1 MNGKKHKLTRRFLA
15 MLLTLAMLSSMA
27 PAAFATD
34 GDTITIG
41 GYEGPVVPAEPEEID
56 LSTASLEEV
65 SDLLETA
72 KVAQSEAN
80 AVKSVWS
87 ANFTQAMDELE
98 FGSDILKQVSQQYSQ
113 ASDCSDAWDD
123 WVEALQERYDELL
136 ADQCTCP
143 NNEYGCSEGYVDENC
158 VVCSENPELCKK
170 APFFSSSYWQ
180 FYYDTDT
187 SSGLL
192 RIMGDYDNTSWPW
205 DSNNYYV
212 GAAQQQMRYVIR
224 DIVIEDNVTKIGENM
239 FASLPKINSIEFG
252 SGITQW
258 VPERGPE
265 NRTGIFNNGMSS
277 QYIGTIT
284 IKSAILDP
292 VIFLNN
298 FYPNNKDVCKIDT
311 LILDNP
317 DMVVV
322 DRENASVIDVKKID
336 LKNVKEIGAYSFA
349 TSTVENLTI
358 GNVEKIGESAFS
370 DCKNLTGEIVIPDSC
385 TYVGGLAFNNC
396 ENITKLIVPR
406 TTKLGYSNVLE
417 NDADYFTRME
427 AILDE
432 KFSLGDVS
440 NDDELTV
447 SDGWMDSKV
456 GTANSTVQNGTQIT
470 KAAKWADEQST
481 VADVELQFSYTKTPG
496 KDFLFVVDYSESM
509 ANIGNETEDMDSR
522 YSDMQSKLLDVS
534 EELLTK
540 EGYNNRV
547 AFVSFSN
554 LVIENLDFTQNLN
567 EAKKFIVETPPNGL
581 TNYAVALEKAKTLI
595 QERNDTSREAV
606 VIFISDGKPN
616 RLLNGDEGS
625 WDSIHSQLTEIASE
639 LKEIKQNGQNT
650 KLFGVLQSVPD
661 NEQASCEAVMKNIC
675 TDGLFFNAEDTQ
687 EFSDAINDVIGAA
700 FGRFVITDVVDE
712 DFSLNE
718 NSLDASFG
726 NVSYDDNTHTI
737 TWDLT
742 GALPYKDYTLTF
754 KENLK
759 QIKGEYPSGKF
770 DTNAQDAIVEESG
783 IKVNH
788 VATPQL
794 PRGNTV
800 MITPADITVYTGGEG
815 YESVVD
821 NVGAETEVQSSGL
834 PTPGYLITLPES
846 INDKYFDGNSIA
858 ADLSGQIRFV
868 YDGNDDGNYTT
879 EGKDRVWN
887 LEMYSD
893 GDSQTA
899 VGEDGIARY
908 VYRMDADSL
917 SGEPIRMLFSNNG
930 EEITSDDFTISL
942 ENGLYRTYGMTIYP
956 GLLDS
961 DAIKAQVLVNGTVVV
976 DDLDVEVG
984 TATLTV
990 RGTTNAEDINAV
1002 GNDTDAVAENDHH
1015 ITAVAPTDTQYYIN
1029 ESQVE
1034 VDPDNVSLLSDALVD
1049 TDPLKE
1055 YMVDN
1060 NIAESDENYEYR
1072 YLDLVD
1078 NTNGN
1083 AYVAATKPVDV
1094 YWALPEGADSDD
1106 DFRIVH
1112 FNALDREY
1120 TDLDQMLAG
1129 NKPVVYTMGDDLEIV
1144 EIDHEYYLK
1153 FSTDSFSPFVLVW
1166 EENDPYIPPSTGDD
1180 DDPDTPALDKVNHFL
1195 YVEGYPED
1203 YRTGEYSDNED
1214 LWPVKPQGNITR
1226 AEVATIFYRLLK
1238 DEVREEIETDVN
1250 SFPDVNA
1257 DDWFNVTVSSLA
1269 NMGAISGYEDGTFR
1283 PNEPI
1288 TRAELAAMA
1297 VRFYDTFEAEYE
1309 EGTFLDVDGDE
1320 WYADAIAAAEELGIL
1335 GGYPD
1340 GTVRPNNNI
1349 TRAETCAIV
1358 NRVLERRPHDD
1369 HLGDVEDMRTWP
1381 DNQPGAWYYA
1391 DMQEATNGHYYEWI
1405 DIDGSKFEEW
1415 TEVDKDYDW
1424 TKR

>member
-1 MNGKKHKLTRRFLA
+1 MNRQRHKLSRRILA
-15 MLLTLAMLSSMA
+15 MLLAAAMLVTMF
-27 PAAFATD
+27 PAAMFAVEQDETIVANESIGVTDDTNQNDLSDDQNVSDTSGNEENIGEGNAEADTLPPAENDVGTVNINASMIQEEVDKLVEGASTIVVEEGDYGIEGENNHIKLTLSKGNQTVQLKENGMYHRLMIVVLSKENILQANGATID
-34 GDTITIG
+34 GDVDTVYNQSPMIYIPYG
-41 GYEGPVVPAEPEEID
+41 
-56 LSTASLEEV
+56 SLELQGTLSITNHDYGVILGYTNATTEN
-65 SDLLETA
+65 A
-72 KVAQSEAN
+72 KLSLAEN
-80 AVKSVWS
+80 AMLNITDCKSV
-87 ANFTQAMDELE
+87 NGN
-98 FGSDILKQVSQQYSQ
+98 GS
-113 ASDCSDAWDD
+113 
-123 WVEALQERYDELL
+123 YDNGVVCGGT
-136 ADQCTCP
+136 D
-143 NNEYGCSEGYVDENC
+143 YFSYVDSQGDGTCGSAITTKGKGTAEL
-158 VVCSENPELCKK
+158 VV
-170 APFFSSSYWQ
+170 
-180 FYYDTDT
+180 
-187 SSGLL
+187 
-192 RIMGDYDNTSWPW
+192 
-205 DSNNYYV
+205 
-212 GAAQQQMRYVIR
+212 
-224 DIVIEDNVTKIGENM
+224 
-239 FASLPKINSIEFG
+239 
-252 SGITQW
+252 
-258 VPERGPE
+258 GPH
-265 NRTGIFNNGMSS
+265 
-277 QYIGTIT
+277 
-284 IKSAILDP
+284 AILDIQKNEGSAIYSITVQKFILDIKNNAVVSLNESYQGLNMNTDYTGEVYVGVDQARLSIENNRNNGITGQDKP
-292 VIFLNN
+292 YLLDIKNGSTVNVNNNGAIGINN
-298 FYPNNKDVCKIDT
+298 FYLKVVDHSILNVSNNVTHGATNIGLNVTDSTMTCNGNGYYGIYVTKYLEDKNATEISDSIITTNGNGKPSSNNAGFAGEMKVVLENSVLYSDSAGGYNLYNDADAPATLHISGTDVVVLHGDENGTNAKLQDIFDDWNTKGNTGRVYVTGGSLQANSQNITKGFEQSLNQLIPEVDGTTDKGVVQYGAPINQNSTALTRFDLHQGINTVVNQDVNTFAVSDPNGDDYGYMFRYNTNEEDLTGTGGNAYIWAPVTMIHYDATEGNIADFGTSQGGDKTINSTRGDGSSLNNKPV
-311 LILDNP
+311 
-317 DMVVV
+317 
-322 DRENASVIDVKKID
+322 
-336 LKNVKEIGAYSFA
+336 
-349 TSTVENLTI
+349 VENESYIDATDYTI
-358 GNVEKIGESAFS
+358 CGNSLALSEGVLPTAIRTGLSFEGWYYAVGDDVEKAEEYAKEEKFEALYTLLQENGRQFDIST
-370 DCKNLTGEIVIPDSC
+370 LTDDDNVD
-385 TYVGGLAFNNC
+385 V
-396 ENITKLIVPR
+396 ENITL
-406 TTKLGYSNVLE
+406 
-417 NDADYFTRME
+417 
-427 AILDE
+427 
-432 KFSLGDVS
+432 
-440 NDDELTV
+440 
-447 SDGWMDSKV
+447 
-456 GTANSTVQNGTQIT
+456 
-470 KAAKWADEQST
+470 
-481 VADVELQFSYTKTPG
+481 
-496 KDFLFVVDYSESM
+496 
-509 ANIGNETEDMDSR
+509 
-522 YSDMQSKLLDVS
+522 
-534 EELLTK
+534 
-540 EGYNNRV
+540 
-547 AFVSFSN
+547 
-554 LVIENLDFTQNLN
+554 
-567 EAKKFIVETPPNGL
+567 
-581 TNYAVALEKAKTLI
+581 YAVWSQEK
-595 QERNDTSREAV
+595 V
-606 VIFISDGKPN
+606 
-616 RLLNGDEGS
+616 
-625 WDSIHSQLTEIASE
+625 
-639 LKEIKQNGQNT
+639 
-650 KLFGVLQSVPD
+650 
-661 NEQASCEAVMKNIC
+661 
-675 TDGLFFNAEDTQ
+675 
-687 EFSDAINDVIGAA
+687 
-700 FGRFVITDVVDE
+700 
-712 DFSLNE
+712 
-718 NSLDASFG
+718 
-726 NVSYDDNTHTI
+726 
-737 TWDLT
+737 
-742 GALPYKDYTLTF
+742 
-754 KENLK
+754 
-759 QIKGEYPSGKF
+759 
-770 DTNAQDAIVEESG
+770 
-783 IKVNH
+783 
-788 VATPQL
+788 
-794 PRGNTV
+794 TV
-800 MITPADITVYTGGEG
+800 TPADITVYTGGAGYDSVMTGEG
-815 YESVVD
+815 EVT
-821 NVGAETEVQSSGL
+821 TEASGL

-846 INDKYFDGNSIA
+846 INDKYFDGDSIA

-1180 DDPDTPALDKVNHFL
+1180 DDPDTPALDRVNHFL

-1250 SFPDVNA
+1250 SFPDVNK
-1257 DDWFNVTVSSLA
+1257 DDWFNITVSSLA

-1288 TRAELAAMA
+1288 SRAELAAMA

-1320 WYADAIAAAEELGIL
+1320 WYADAIAAAEELGII

-1340 GTVRPNNNI
+1340 GTVRPEANI

-1369 HLGDVEDMRTWP
+1369 HLGDADDMRTWP